1 MVGSRLPRSD
11 TPKYTRSA
19 MDQYPFPP
27 LPDDEFQ
34 RLSPEEKLQY
44 LQAAYRS
51 TVGRNLV
58 QAVDFFDMPDRTPIA
73 DQLLQ

>member
-1 MVGSRLPRSD
+1 
-11 TPKYTRSA
+11 
-19 MDQYPFPP
+19 MDEFLFPP
-27 LPDDEFQ
+27 LPDEEFQ

-51 TVGRNLV
+51 TIGRSV
-58 QAVDFFDMPDRTPIA
+58 VRAVDWLDMPDRAPTA